1 MLVKS
6 AFGYT
11 VLLILLTTVIFI
23 FIDDFT
29 YTLNPLL
36 NEMKNEKKNY
46 NLPKALGIAF
56 VITIIFIILKEKVL
70 KENVLNVSNIKVNN
84 IKGKKMNN
92 IKLNNNNINNNVNN
106 ILKLLKK

>member
-36 NEMKNEKKNY
+36 NEMKNEKNNY

-56 VITIIFIILKEKVL
+56 VITIIFIIIKEKVL
-70 KENVLNVSNIKVNN
+70 NVSDIKVNN
-84 IKGKKMNN
+84 INGKKLNN
-92 IKLNNNNINNNVNN
+92 IKLNNKSNNFNNSINK
-106 ILKLLKK
+106 ILKSLK

>member
-29 YTLNPLL
+29 YSLNPLL
-36 NEMKNEKKNY
+36 NEMKNEKNNY

-56 VITIIFIILKEKVL
+56 VITIIFIIIKEKVL
-70 KENVLNVSNIKVNN
+70 NGSDVKVNN
-84 IKGKKMNN
+84 INGKKINN
-92 IKLNNNNINNNVNN
+92 MKLNNKGNNFNNSINK
-106 ILKLLKK
+106 IFKSLK

>member
-11 VLLILLTTVIFI
+11 VLLIILTTVIFI

-36 NEMKNEKKNY
+36 NEMKNEKNNY

-56 VITIIFIILKEKVL
+56 VITIIFIILKE
-70 KENVLNVSNIKVNN
+70 NVLNGSDIKVNN
-84 IKGKKMNN
+84 INGKKINN
-92 IKLNNNNINNNVNN
+92 MKLNNKSNNNINNNVNN
-106 ILKLLKK
+106 ILKLLKN